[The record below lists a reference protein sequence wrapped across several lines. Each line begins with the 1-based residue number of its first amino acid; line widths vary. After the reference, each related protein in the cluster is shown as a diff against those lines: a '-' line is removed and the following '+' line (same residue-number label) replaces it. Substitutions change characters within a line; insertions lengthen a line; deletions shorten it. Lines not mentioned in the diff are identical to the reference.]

1 MQIKLESL
9 TRICSRIP
17 IQQWLLGV
25 GCVLLLT
32 QISPAQTTEAANWFQ
47 FRGPLGNGTAPGQQP
62 PTTWSV
68 GENVRWKTAIHG
80 RGWSSPVVLGNEVW
94 LTTATL
100 DGKQQFAVCVDL
112 ETGQIKHDKLIFENV
127 EVQKDHHE
135 TNTYASPTP
144 ILDDKYVFVHFGSY
158 GTACLRR
165 DTCEVVWQR
174 RDLPCNHFRGPG
186 SSPVFYKN
194 LLIFHQDGFDFQYV
208 VALDRATGETVWKAD
223 REIDYGTDN
232 GDVFKA
238 FCTPI
243 IIDVAGQKQLIS
255 PASKACLALDP
266 DTGKEIWRVRY
277 QEFSATARPLFDGS
291 RLYINTGFGKA
302 QMYCV
307 KADGHGD
314 ITDSDKIVWTQ
325 RKGIGSKPSQILVGG
340 RLFGV
345 TDDGIVARISTEN
358 GEIVW
363 QDRLGGKFSAS
374 LVATDAY
381 LYAFDHEGK
390 GYVYTL
396 ADEPQ
401 QVSVNQLPDG
411 CNASP
416 AIVQNSLIVRTT
428 THLYRIGK

>member
-1 MQIKLESL
+1 MPLTLNAVVKLIHCVRL
-9 TRICSRIP
+9 RHFAFF
-17 IQQWLLGV
+17 LGS
-25 GCVLLLT
+25 VLVFSQLCL
-32 QISPAQTTEAANWFQ
+32 AQDAKPANWFQ
-47 FRGPLGNGTAPGQQP
+47 FRGPQGDGTAPGQQP
-62 PTTWSV
+62 PTQWSQD
-68 GENVRWKTAIHG
+68 ENIRWKTEIHG
-80 RGWSSPVVLGNEVW
+80 RGWSSPVVLGDEVW

-100 DGKQQFAVCVDL
+100 DGKEQFVLCVDL
-112 ETGQIKHDKLIFENV
+112 ASGKIKHDKLIFENV

-144 ILDDKYVFVHFGSY
+144 ILDEQFVFVHFGSY

-186 SSPVFYKN
+186 SSPILYKN

-208 VALDRATGETVWKAD
+208 VALDRQTGNTVWKAD
-223 REIDYGTDN
+223 RNIEYGTDN
-232 GDVFKA
+232 GDYYKA

-255 PASKACLALDP
+255 PTSKACLALDP
-266 DTGKEIWRVRY
+266 ETGKEIWRVRY

-302 QMYCV
+302 QLYCV
-307 KADGHGD
+307 EVDGKGD
-314 ITDSDKIVWTQ
+314 ITDSDKVVWTQ

-345 TDDGIVARISTEN
+345 TDDGILARISTEN

-374 LVATDAY
+374 LVATDEY
-381 LYAFDHEGK
+381 LYAFDHDGK
-390 GYVYTL
+390 GYVYAM
-396 ADEPQ
+396 ADEPK
-401 QVSVNQLPDG
+401 QVSINQLPNG

-416 AIVQNSLIVRTT
+416 AIVQDSLIVRTT
-428 THLYRIGK
+428 THLYRIAK

>member
-1 MQIKLESL
+1 MHVTLVAGSRLLNQVHLRPWFVGLASL
-9 TRICSRIP
+9 
-17 IQQWLLGV
+17 LFF
-25 GCVLLLT
+25 T
-32 QISPAQTTEAANWFQ
+32 QMSLAQTAGQANWYQ
-47 FRGPLGNGTAPGQQP
+47 FRGPHGNGTAPGQHP
-62 PTTWSV
+62 PTTWSTD
-68 GENVRWKTAIHG
+68 ENIRWKTEIHG
-80 RGWSSPVVLGNEVW
+80 RGWSSPVVLGDEIW
-94 LTTATL
+94 LTTAAR
-100 DGKQQFAVCVDL
+100 DGKQQYAVCVDL
-112 ETGQIKHDKLIFENV
+112 ATGKIKHDKLIFENA

-144 ILDDKYVFVHFGSY
+144 ILDDKFVFVHFGSY

-165 DTCEVVWQR
+165 DTCEIVWQR

-186 SSPVFYKN
+186 SSPILYDN

-208 VALDRATGETVWKAD
+208 VALDRATGKTVWKAD
-223 REIDYGTDN
+223 RDIEYGTDN
-232 GDVFKA
+232 GDFYKA

-255 PASKACLALDP
+255 PTSKACLALDP
-266 DTGKEIWRVRY
+266 ATGKEIWRVRY
-277 QEFSATARPLFDGS
+277 QEFSATARPLFDGN

-302 QMYCV
+302 QLYCV
-307 KADGHGD
+307 KVDGKGD
-314 ITDSDKIVWTQ
+314 ITDSDKIIWMQ

-345 TDDGIVARISTEN
+345 TDDGILARISTAD

-374 LVATDAY
+374 LVATDEY
-381 LYAFDHEGK
+381 LYTFDYDGK

-401 QVSVNQLPDG
+401 KVAMNQLPDG

-416 AIVQNSLIVRTT
+416 AIVEDSLIVRTT